1 MKKILVSAIGAMAL
15 AARKTLADKEHFLE
29 FDVDVERRAAT
40 ICIDA
45 ALYGPPLYTTFSTRL
60 SPQYLATLPERA
72 KAVGDY

>member
-1 MKKILVSAIGAMAL
+1 L
-15 AARKTLADKEHFLE
+15 AQWRWRLEKPWHAADKEHFLE

-40 ICIDA
+40 ICVDA

-60 SPQYLATLPERA
+60 SPQYLAALPERA